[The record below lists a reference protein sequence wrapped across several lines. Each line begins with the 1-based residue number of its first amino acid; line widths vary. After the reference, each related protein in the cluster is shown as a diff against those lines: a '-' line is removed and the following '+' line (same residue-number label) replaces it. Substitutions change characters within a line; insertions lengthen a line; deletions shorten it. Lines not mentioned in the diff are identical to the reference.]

1 MRFFACVFL
10 HAFLPWVGPS
20 NEIESF
26 ISIYKRHNKR
36 ILLCIH
42 FAAACLLH
50 DGQCHKKHRS
60 LLLLLLLFRFHCIL
74 STFFTIYDVR
84 DGIVAGWLV
93 CFKRISKL
101 FDPISM
107 IIIQIGA
114 TFYKQTHTHQKPSPC
129 AYFSVESA
137 FVVLIC
143 WFTFSVHFSHNNNS
157 TTVANNSF

>member
-1 MRFFACVFL
+1 MRFYLELVLRMKLRVLSAYTKDTIKEFFCA
-10 HAFLPWVGPS
+10 
-20 NEIESF
+20 F
-26 ISIYKRHNKR
+26 ISPQRVFCMMANVIRNIVHY
-36 ILLCIH
+36 CCCCCY
-42 FAAACLLH
+42 FV
-50 DGQCHKKHRS
+50 
-60 LLLLLLLFRFHCIL
+60 
-74 STFFTIYDVR
+74 STVYCPPFSQFMTYEMELWW
-84 DGIVAGWLV
+84 IVAGWLV

-143 WFTFSVHFSHNNNS
+143 WFTFSVHFSHNNS